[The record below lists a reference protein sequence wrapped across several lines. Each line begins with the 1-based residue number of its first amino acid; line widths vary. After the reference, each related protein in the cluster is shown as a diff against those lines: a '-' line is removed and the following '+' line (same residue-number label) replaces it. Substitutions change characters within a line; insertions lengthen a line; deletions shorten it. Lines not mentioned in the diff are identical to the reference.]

1 LKGIEKKVML
11 THMHPSGSKSE
22 FSGFE
27 GSKEI
32 RNAIKKFKP
41 DFLLHGHIHEAAG
54 FEEQIGKTKV
64 INVGKEGK
72 ILEL

>member
-1 LKGIEKKVML
+1 
-11 THMHPSGSKSE
+11 
-22 FSGFE
+22 
-27 GSKEI
+27 
-32 RNAIKKFKP
+32 
-41 DFLLHGHIHEAAG
+41 LHGHIHEAAG